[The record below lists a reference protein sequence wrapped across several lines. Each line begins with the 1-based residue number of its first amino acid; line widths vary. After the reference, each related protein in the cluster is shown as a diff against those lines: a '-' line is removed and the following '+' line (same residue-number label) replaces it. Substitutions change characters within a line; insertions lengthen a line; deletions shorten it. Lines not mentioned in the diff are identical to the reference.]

1 MSDRA
6 NLFAP
11 ASPVDCLFL
20 QPDVRAVQYKLEPE
34 RLTRIGNSNVLRLP
48 RDVRNRHEIKSHFL
62 RCLFQPNPFYS

>member
-20 QPDVRAVQYKLEPE
+20 QPDVRAVQYKLGPE

-48 RDVRNRHEIKSHFL
+48 VQL
-62 RCLFQPNPFYS
+62 PYTVQYSPTC

>member
-11 ASPVDCLFL
+11 AIPVDCLFF
-20 QPDVRAVQYKLEPE
+20 QPNVRAVQYKLGPE

-48 RDVRNRHEIKSHFL
+48 VQLSYTV
-62 RCLFQPNPFYS
+62 QYSPTG